1 MSLISNS
8 RLQTVLSVLLSL
20 VIAMGLWYLVVGR
33 DHVETQ
39 VELRVEYRGLPDG
52 LIVREGMVNH
62 ISVRLRG
69 SAELLSNLSG
79 VQRGATALPLA
90 VDSMPDFKAFEIL
103 EIMPSRLVI
112 EADALTERVV
122 PLENKM
128 LPLPSD
134 SPYLISHAILEPS
147 FVTVKGA
154 ETQVNSL
161 DRLIVVY
168 DPTKN
173 ASEGPHEAN
182 VAIVA
187 PPQVEITPPVTTLR
201 YSLDLKTENVTLTRP
216 IQLDND
222 DEGCSVRPDSA
233 KVELS
238 VPEALVDDR
247 DYLDAVRV
255 IVRQPADF
263 TPGDSAE
270 VTPIVMLPS
279 GSGLISIDP
288 PTVMLL
294 SRTDIGAE
302 SHEWTPAES
311 IFSMPVNG
319 FDMNLP
325 SLKINDS
332 FSLSDISLPSAPLP
346 QPNEIKV
353 QPMQPEK
360 SASADSGSEAPT
372 TDTAAS
378 ASGTTADTAT
388 VSDDGS
394 TAPVAETP
402 GETPQETQY

>member
-69 SAELLSNLSG
+69 SAELLRNLSG

-402 GETPQETQY
+402 AETHQETQD